1 MSKKQKEQTVTINDV
16 EHKVSDFSPE
26 QISLVNHVSD
36 LDRKIQSSNFNLEQL
51 QFGREAFM
59 SSLTA
64 SLEVQP
70 EVRPGE

>member
-59 SSLTA
+59 NSLTA

-70 EVRPGE
+70 EVQPGE

>member
-1 MSKKQKEQTVTINDV
+1 MSKKEKEQTVTINDV

-26 QISLVNHVSD
+26 QITLVNHVSD

-59 SSLTA
+59 KSLTA

-70 EVRPGE
+70 EVQPGE

>member
-1 MSKKQKEQTVTINDV
+1 MSKKEKEQTVTINDV

-26 QISLVNHVSD
+26 QITLVNHVSD

-70 EVRPGE
+70 GE

>member
-16 EHKVSDFSPE
+16 EHKVSDFSSE

-70 EVRPGE
+70 EVQPGE

>member
-1 MSKKQKEQTVTINDV
+1 MSKKEKEQTVTINDV

-59 SSLTA
+59 SALTN
-64 SLEVQP
+64 SLE
-70 EVRPGE
+70 EVEVVE

>member
-1 MSKKQKEQTVTINDV
+1 MSKKQKEQTISINEI
-16 EHKVSDFSPE
+16 EHKVSNFSPE

-70 EVRPGE
+70 EVQPGE

>member
-1 MSKKQKEQTVTINDV
+1 MSKKEKEQTVTINDV

-70 EVRPGE
+70 EVQPGE

>member
-1 MSKKQKEQTVTINDV
+1 MSKKEKEQTVTINDV

-26 QISLVNHVSD
+26 QITLVNHVSD

-70 EVRPGE
+70 EVQPGE

>member
-59 SSLTA
+59 SSLTK
-64 SLEVQP
+64 SLEIK
-70 EVRPGE
+70 E